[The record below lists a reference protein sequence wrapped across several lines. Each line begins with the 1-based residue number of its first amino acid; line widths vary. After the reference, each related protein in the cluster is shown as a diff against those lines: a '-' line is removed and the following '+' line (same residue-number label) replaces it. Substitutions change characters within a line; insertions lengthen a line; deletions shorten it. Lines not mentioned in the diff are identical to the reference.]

1 MVCETSERFIVVD
14 NSDARVPEDYR
25 DGWHLID
32 TVTGEWIGCDGGE
45 PEDQSLV
52 RDWDWVATKLNQ
64 YNKEYHAVLSEVMAE
79 NEQLNPYAL
88 ESKINELE
96 SENKRLRIRLR
107 DTCQILI
114 SEIGAEGPCD
124 AEDAANKAVAEI
136 KRLREYKD
144 F

>member
-1 MVCETSERFIVVD
+1 MVCETSERFMVVD
-14 NSDARVPEDYR
+14 NSDDRVPEDYR
-25 DGWHLID
+25 REYGWHLID
-32 TVTGEWIGCDGGE
+32 TVTGEWVGSDGGE

-88 ESKINELE
+88 EFKINELE

-107 DTCQILI
+107 DTCQILVAAV
-114 SEIGAEGPCD
+114 GAEGPCN
-124 AEDAANKAVAEI
+124 AEDAAQMVVSRI
-136 KRLREYKD
+136 KQLEQK
-144 F
+144 